1 VTAAV
6 RLLPKLSGAMLLV
19 AVSVT
24 VSLSSIATRKQVDSL
39 TAQYR
44 SKGEAIALALA
55 FSLSSNTRQTLV
67 KSVGTVRDLI
77 NDSKS
82 ISGVRYIYIQDWEA
96 SILAHTF
103 EQFPAEFTENNW
115 IAAGALDPGQRVKVA
130 DSVQFQTPHG
140 TVWAMDV
147 AVPIA
152 GGSLGVVHVGMNRAA
167 ISRDVGAL
175 RRELLGAGLGI
186 GAGGVLLGLVLAA
199 YVFIRPIRHLTK
211 VTSEIAANGDL
222 TIPIEVRSRDE
233 IGDLAR
239 AFARMVEGLRAING
253 DLRESVGILATSA
266 RELGSSAK
274 EQEQIVS
281 RHAAALQQAH
291 ATAQE
296 IRQTSVA
303 AAQKADGVLQVARN
317 AEAITRSGE
326 VAVEQT
332 MAAMNDMR
340 AQVAQVVQTIGL
352 LSDRAGQIG
361 RITDTVKDLADQSNM
376 LALNAA
382 IEAVRSGEH
391 GKGFAVVARQI
402 RSLAD
407 ESIEATRRVR
417 EALEDV
423 SRAIGTAVK
432 ISKAGEERV
441 EKGLSEVKA
450 SGDNLRALSDIVKDS
465 SAAAYQ
471 IAEVVRQ
478 QDAGIRQ
485 IFTAVSELSE
495 TTGETVKRLDA
506 TGAAA
511 GAVEEV
517 SHRVSKLVDRYRV

>member
-1 VTAAV
+1 M
-6 RLLPKLSGAMLLV
+6 RLLPKLSGAMLVV

-24 VSLSSIATRKQVDSL
+24 AALSSIATRTQVDSM

-55 FSLSSNTRQTLV
+55 YSLSANTRQTLV
-67 KSVGTVRDLI
+67 KSVGAVRDLI
-77 NDSKS
+77 NESKG

-103 EQFPAEFTENNW
+103 EQFPPEFTENNW
-115 IAAGALDPGQRVKVA
+115 ISTSALQPGERVKVA
-130 DSVQFQTPHG
+130 ESVRFQTPSG
-140 TVWAMDV
+140 MIWAMDV
-147 AVPIA
+147 AAPIA
-152 GGSLGVVHVGMNRAA
+152 GGSLGVVHVGMDRAS
-167 ISRDVGAL
+167 ISEQVGTL
-175 RRELLGAGLGI
+175 RRVLVGAGLGI
-186 GAGGVLLGLVLAA
+186 GAGGVLLGLLLAV

-211 VTSEIAANGDL
+211 VTSEIAAHGDL
-222 TIPIEVRSRDE
+222 TLAIEVRSGDE

-239 AFARMVEGLRAING
+239 AFARLVEGLRTINA
-253 DLRESVGILATSA
+253 DLRDSVRILGKSA
-266 RELGSSAK
+266 GELSSSAK
-274 EQEQIVS
+274 EQELIVS

-296 IRQTSVA
+296 IKQTSVA
-303 AAQKADGVLQVARN
+303 AAQKAEGVVQVARN
-317 AEAITRSGE
+317 AESITQSGQN
-326 VAVEQT
+326 AVEQT
-332 MAAMNDMR
+332 MAAMTEMR
-340 AQVAQVVQTIGL
+340 AQVAQVAQTIGV
-352 LSDRAGQIG
+352 LSERAGQIG

-423 SRAIGTAVK
+423 SRAIRTAVA
-432 ISKAGEERV
+432 ISKAGEEGMDR
-441 EKGLSEVKA
+441 GLSQVKA

-465 SAAAYQ
+465 STAAYQ
-471 IAEVVRQ
+471 IAEVVNQ

-495 TTGETVKRLDA
+495 AMGQTLKRMDE

-511 GAVEEV
+511 GAVEQV
-517 SHRVSKLVDRYRV
+517 SEKVSKLVDRYRV

>member
-1 VTAAV
+1 
-6 RLLPKLSGAMLLV
+6 M
-19 AVSVT
+19 
-24 VSLSSIATRKQVDSL
+24 
-39 TAQYR
+39 
-44 SKGEAIALALA
+44 
-55 FSLSSNTRQTLV
+55 
-67 KSVGTVRDLI
+67 
-77 NDSKS
+77 
-82 ISGVRYIYIQDWEA
+82 RYIYIQDWEA

-115 IAAGALDPGQRVKVA
+115 IAGDALRPGERVKVA
-130 DSVQFQTPHG
+130 ESVQFRTAHG

-175 RRELLGAGLGI
+175 RRALLGAGLGI

-211 VTSEIAANGDL
+211 VTSEIAATGDL

-239 AFARMVEGLRAING
+239 AFARMVEGLRTING
-253 DLRESVGILATSA
+253 DLRESVRILGASA
-266 RELGSSAK
+266 GELGSSAK

-303 AAQKADGVLQVARN
+303 AAQKAEGVLKVARN
-317 AEAITRSGE
+317 AETITRSGE

-340 AQVAQVVQTIGL
+340 AQVAQVAQTIGL

>member
-1 VTAAV
+1 M

-24 VSLSSIATRKQVDSL
+24 AALSSIATRKQVDSM
-39 TAQYR
+39 TSQYR

-55 FSLSSNTRQTLV
+55 FSLSSNTRETLV
-67 KSVGTVRDLI
+67 TSVGKVRDLI
-77 NDSKS
+77 NDSRS

-103 EQFPAEFTENNW
+103 EQFPAEFTESNW
-115 IAAGALDPGQRVKVA
+115 ISSGALPAGERVKVA
-130 DSVQFQTPHG
+130 ESVQFQTGHG
-140 TVWAMDV
+140 RVWAMDV
-147 AVPIA
+147 AAPIA
-152 GGSLGVVHVGMNRAA
+152 GGSLGVVHVGMDLAS
-167 ISRDVGAL
+167 ISQSVGAL
-175 RRELLGAGLGI
+175 RRALVGAGLAI

-199 YVFIRPIRHLTK
+199 YVFIRPIRHLTS
-211 VTSEIAANGDL
+211 VTSEIAARGDL
-222 TIPIEVRSRDE
+222 TLPIEVRSGDE

-239 AFARMVEGLRAING
+239 AFARLVEGLRTING
-253 DLRESVGILATSA
+253 DLRESVRILGRSA
-266 RELGSSAK
+266 GELGSSAK

-303 AAQKADGVLQVARN
+303 AAQKAEGVVQVARN
-317 AEAITRSGE
+317 AEAITQSGQ
-326 VAVEQT
+326 VAVDQT
-332 MAAMNDMR
+332 MTAMTEMR
-340 AQVAQVVQTIGL
+340 AQVAQVAQTIGL

-391 GKGFAVVARQI
+391 GKGFGVVARQI
-402 RSLAD
+402 RTLAD

-423 SRAIGTAVK
+423 SRAIASAVK

-441 EKGLSEVKA
+441 ERGLSQVKT

-471 IAEVVRQ
+471 IAEVVSQ

-495 TTGETVKRLDA
+495 TMEQTVKRLDA

-517 SHRVSKLVDRYRV
+517 SHKVSKLVDRYRV

>member
-1 VTAAV
+1 
-6 RLLPKLSGAMLLV
+6 MLLV

-24 VSLSSIATRKQVDSL
+24 AALSSIATRKQVDSM
-39 TAQYR
+39 TSQYR

-55 FSLSSNTRQTLV
+55 FSLSSNTRETLV
-67 KSVGTVRDLI
+67 TSVGKVRDLI
-77 NDSKS
+77 NDSRS

-103 EQFPAEFTENNW
+103 EQFPAEFTESNW
-115 IAAGALDPGQRVKVA
+115 ISSGALPAGERVKVA
-130 DSVQFQTPHG
+130 ESVQFQTGHG
-140 TVWAMDV
+140 RVWAMDV
-147 AVPIA
+147 AAPIA
-152 GGSLGVVHVGMNRAA
+152 GGSLGVVHVGMDLAS
-167 ISRDVGAL
+167 ISQSVGAL
-175 RRELLGAGLGI
+175 RRALVGAGL
-186 GAGGVLLGLVLAA
+186 A
-199 YVFIRPIRHLTK
+199 
-211 VTSEIAANGDL
+211 IAARGDL
-222 TIPIEVRSRDE
+222 TLPIEVRSGDE

-239 AFARMVEGLRAING
+239 AFARLVEGLRTING
-253 DLRESVGILATSA
+253 DLRESVRILGRSA
-266 RELGSSAK
+266 GELGSSAK

-303 AAQKADGVLQVARN
+303 AAQKAEGVVQVARN
-317 AEAITRSGE
+317 AEAITQSGQ
-326 VAVEQT
+326 VAVDQT
-332 MAAMNDMR
+332 MTAMTEMR
-340 AQVAQVVQTIGL
+340 AQVAQVAQTIGL

>member
-1 VTAAV
+1 M
-6 RLLPKLSGAMLLV
+6 RLLPKLTAAMLLV
-19 AVSVT
+19 AVSAT
-24 VSLSSIATRKQVDSL
+24 IALTSIATNKQVDSM

-55 FSLSSNTRQTLV
+55 FSLSANTRQTLS

-77 NDSKS
+77 NESKS

-103 EQFPAEFTENNW
+103 EQFPAEFTESNW
-115 IAAGALDPGQRVKVA
+115 IDAKVLRAGERVRVA
-130 DSVQFQTPHG
+130 ESVTFQTAHG
-140 TVWAMDV
+140 PVWAMDV
-147 AVPIA
+147 AAPVA
-152 GGSLGVVHVGMNRAA
+152 GGSLGVVHVGMDRESIAHGV
-167 ISRDVGAL
+167 SAL
-175 RRELLGAGLGI
+175 RKALLAAGLGI
-186 GAGGVLLGLVLAA
+186 GLGGSLLGVVLAA
-199 YVFIRPIRHLTK
+199 YLFIRPLRHLTA
-211 VTSEIAANGDL
+211 VTTEIAAHGDL
-222 TIPIEVRSRDE
+222 TIPIQVRSRDE

-239 AFARMVEGLRAING
+239 AFARMVDGLRGINAE
-253 DLRESVGILATSA
+253 LRDSMKVLGSSVD
-266 RELGSSAK
+266 ELGSSAR
-274 EQEQIVS
+274 EQELIVS

-303 AAQKADGVLQVARN
+303 AAQKAEAVLEVARN

-326 VAVEQT
+326 TAVEQT
-332 MAAMNDMR
+332 ISAMSDMR
-340 AQVAQVVQTIGL
+340 GQVAQVVQTIGL

-402 RSLAD
+402 RTLAD
-407 ESIEATRRVR
+407 QSIEATRRVR

-423 SRAIGTAVK
+423 SRAIGSAVS
-432 ISKAGEERV
+432 ISRAGEERV
-441 EKGLSEVKA
+441 EQGLAQVKA
-450 SGDNLRALSDIVKDS
+450 SGDNLRALSDIVKGS
-465 SAAAYQ
+465 STAAHQ
-471 IAEVVRQ
+471 IAEVVNQ
-478 QDAGIRQ
+478 QDTGIRQ
-485 IFTAVSELSE
+485 ISTAVTELSQTME
-495 TTGETVKRLDA
+495 QTVERLDA

-511 GAVEEV
+511 GAVQEV
-517 SHRVSKLVDRYRV
+517 SNNVAKLVGRYRV